1 MSVVFRKK
9 NLTPLAQK
17 FVTQAIGSTTIL
29 EILRERMLQKIKYH
43 FRLPKSDQLVTSE
56 TEI

>member
-29 EILRERMLQKIKYH
+29 EILRERML
-43 FRLPKSDQLVTSE
+43 
-56 TEI
+56 